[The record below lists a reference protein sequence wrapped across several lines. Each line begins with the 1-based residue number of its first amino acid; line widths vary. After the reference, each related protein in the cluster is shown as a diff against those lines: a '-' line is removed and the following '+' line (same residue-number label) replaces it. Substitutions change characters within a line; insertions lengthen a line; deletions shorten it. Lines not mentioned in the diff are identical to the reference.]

1 MGSLG
6 RKGIDGLIQK
16 NGSMKN
22 WEEKLEIQNKVSIL
36 LLKKV
41 VVSPLLETL
50 GLSQLTL
57 WLSHRLL
64 LLFRYE
70 QKVLRLMGKN
80 IIINIHEVH
89 LKPNILSTRQMILQD
104 L

>member
-1 MGSLG
+1 
-6 RKGIDGLIQK
+6 
-16 NGSMKN
+16 
-22 WEEKLEIQNKVSIL
+22 VSIL
-36 LLKKV
+36 LLREV

-70 QKVLRLMGKN
+70 QKALRLMGEN
-80 IIINIHEVH
+80 AIISTHEVH
-89 LKPNILSTRQMILQD
+89 LKPNILSSRQRILHD